1 MITNTDEFSDL
12 RIDGKRLWD
21 SLMQLARI
29 GATEKGGVCR
39 LALTELDGQG
49 RGLVC
54 DWARALDCSVRGVAI
69 GNIFMRRAGT
79 RDDWHP
85 VMTGRSGGHTS
96 ALLAIMRIS
105 YAVLCLHTNNETY

>member
-1 MITNTDEFSDL
+1 MDRLENCSKVLWNSACLLHFWTLSIMITNTDEFSDL

-49 RGLVC
+49 RDLGC
-54 DWARALDCSVRGVAI
+54 EWARALACSVRVHAL
-69 GNIFMRRAGT
+69 GNICNIGKA
-79 RDDWHP
+79 
-85 VMTGRSGGHTS
+85 TGEKQIG
-96 ALLAIMRIS
+96 
-105 YAVLCLHTNNETY
+105 